1 LKIAITRFA
10 SSCNCI
16 NTPKGYDT
24 KVAAYIA
31 QLTGLPFRTADKHH
45 TSVDHIDN
53 DPLNNK
59 PENLRWATPKMQA
72 DNTHSKAIV
81 AYNKDGSEAGRWVS
95 AADAARELG
104 GASTNISAC
113 LRGKTKTCRGFTW
126 KYQ

>member
-1 LKIAITRFA
+1 MT
-10 SSCNCI
+10 SV
-16 NTPKGYDT
+16 KGKQYKT
-24 KVAAYIA
+24 HQIICTVFH
-31 QLTGLPFRTADKHH
+31 GPPPDKHH